1 MQRIKVVCHSDSG
14 WQDFIKR
21 VTLLCKSSEI
31 ISCEVRSESVIV
43 MHKGIPETVFF
54 KYSPD
59 TVQGL
64 NCKFISFD
72 DEEIY
77 CE

>member
-1 MQRIKVVCHSDSG
+1 MQRIKVVCSSESA

-31 ISCEVRSESVIV
+31 TSCEVRSESVIV
-43 MHKGIPETVFF
+43 MHKGVPETIFF

-59 TVQGL
+59 TMKRL
-64 NCKFISFD
+64 NYSFISFD
-72 DEEIY
+72 DEVI

>member
-1 MQRIKVVCHSDSG
+1 MKRIKVICHSESA

-31 ISCEVRSESVIV
+31 TSCEMRGESIIV
-43 MHKGIPETVFF
+43 MYKGIPETVFF

-64 NCKFISFD
+64 HCNFINFD
-72 DEEIY
+72 DEVI
-77 CE
+77 CD

>member
-1 MQRIKVVCHSDSG
+1 MQRIKVVCSSESA

-21 VTLLCKSSEI
+21 VELLCKSSEI
-31 ISCEVRSESVIV
+31 TSCEVRSESVIV
-43 MHKGIPETVFF
+43 MHKGVPETVFF

-64 NCKFISFD
+64 DCKFISFD
-72 DEEIY
+72 EEIY